1 MWDLAVVGA
10 GPAGSAA
17 ALAALRA
24 RPTARVLVLDR
35 AAFPRD
41 KICGDGVA
49 PHVIDVLG
57 ELGAPS
63 PVADRV
69 PVSELELS
77 LGESRVVR
85 PMRREAWVVPREVL
99 DARLLDA
106 ALAAGAEFAVQR
118 VRTVTVRPDHVV
130 LDRGTDQEVRA
141 RVVVGADGAPS
152 QVARALGLRHRG
164 RMAVALRGYALTPP
178 ERAGRQVIHFG
189 QQRQPSYAWSFD
201 RGDGWSNVGYG
212 ELVRE
217 GDPLSPALAQERLEE
232 LLPGATRGLERW
244 RGHLLPLSTARW
256 THPSGR
262 VLLAG
267 DAAGLVN
274 PLTGEGIYYAVATGA
289 LAGRTAVIVPDD
301 GAGAAYGRVVR
312 RLLARHLRT
321 TAALSRL
328 STVPGLLPAGLRAA
342 AADQGVFEDLGEIGL
357 GRGVATARMLRA
369 LLASIRPFPGARVS
383 SYDAPAPR

>member
-10 GPAGSAA
+10 GPAGTAA
-17 ALAALRA
+17 AIAALRA
-24 RPTARVLVLDR
+24 RPSARVLVLDR

-41 KICGDGVA
+41 KVCGDGVA
-49 PHVIDVLG
+49 PHVIDVLE
-57 ELGAPS
+57 ELGVPS

-69 PVSELELS
+69 PVRELELS

-85 PMRREAWVVPREVL
+85 PMRRSAWVVPREVL

-106 ALAAGAEFAVQR
+106 AVAAGAGFRVQR
-118 VRTVTVRPDHVV
+118 VRSISVRPLGVV
-130 LDRGTDQEVRA
+130 LDGGTHREVRA
-141 RVVVGADGAPS
+141 RVVVAADGAPS
-152 QVARALGLRHRG
+152 QLARCLGLRHRG
-164 RMAVALRGYALTPP
+164 RTAVALRGYAPTRP
-178 ERAGRQVIHFG
+178 ERAGRQVIRFG
-189 QQRQPSYAWSFD
+189 QKRQPSYAWSFD
-201 RGDGWSNVGYG
+201 RGDGWANVGYG
-212 ELVRE
+212 ELVRHGE
-217 GDPLSPALAQERLEE
+217 PLSPALARQRLEE
-232 LLPGATRGLERW
+232 LLPGATTGLEGW

-256 THPSGR
+256 THAEGR

-342 AADQGVFEDLGEIGL
+342 AEDQGVFDDLGEIGL
-357 GRGVATARMLRA
+357 GRGVATGRMLRA
-369 LLASIRPFPGARVS
+369 LLASIRPFPGARTT
-383 SYDAPAPR
+383 SYDAPAPD